1 LTAPNVGLWQIYFK
15 PEQAGILDPL
25 FTPLDNISHHDEA
38 LEFAVFLR
46 LQASGQTQPF
56 GRWGA
61 LSWKFTQK
69 TGMTGQGLLE
79 AVHQA
84 PDVDVF
90 YMNPYPYNEALHVSP
105 WWQGEVAHP
114 DFLRVSV
121 AFLTAAGLDSRI
133 CHRLTPGSEF
143 SMCNYFVGTARF
155 WERYLGF
162 VERALAL
169 AEQHMPEDLR
179 RKMHTADADWRG
191 MHHQSTYVPFVVER
205 LFGVFLHT
213 EAGKGLKARQLP
225 CPLGEAGMDAELT
238 HLREAKRVA
247 LMTKSARVL
256 QDWQRMRKLYFE
268 RRYGAAWCQRYL
280 ERVMSAEVL
289 F

>member
-1 LTAPNVGLWQIYFK
+1 MPKVSIWQIFFRAN
-15 PEQAGILDPL
+15 QITQLDPAME
-25 FTPLDNISHHDEA
+25 PLDNSRHHDEA
-38 LEFAVFLR
+38 LEFAVFQR
-46 LQASGQTQPF
+46 LQASGQTQAF
-56 GRWGA
+56 GHWGA

-69 TGMTGQGLLE
+69 TGMTGRALLE
-79 AVHQA
+79 AVRQA
-84 PDVDVF
+84 PEVDVF

-105 WWQGEVAHP
+105 WWQGETAHP
-114 DFLRVSV
+114 DFLKVSE
-121 AFLTAAGLDSRI
+121 AFLCGARLDSSV
-133 CHRLTPGSEF
+133 CHRLTPGPDYSV
-143 SMCNYFVGTARF
+143 CNFFVGSARF
-155 WERYLGF
+155 WEQYLGF
-162 VERALAL
+162 VERTLAL

-179 RKMHTADADWRG
+179 HKMHTSDADWRG

-205 LFGVFLHT
+205 LFGVFLQS